1 MNMKQIFKY
10 TLLILYCIFP
20 AIVSL
25 VAVNLEL
32 LPAISYAVGKV
43 LMLALPLIV
52 WRLSKLDRREISI
65 QAGLVKTNL
74 LPGMLLGLLFAVII
88 LGSYFGLFIN
98 WIKPAQVVE
107 KLTSLG
113 LLNHYWLAAAFF
125 SLGNAFLEEYYFRA
139 FLIERFTRFTSNA
152 MLIAIANGLVFGLH
166 HFVVLLTLVPLHQ
179 EIFFASATAA
189 AGFVWAYMR
198 ARGFSILDCYV
209 SHVWADLAIFVA
221 GWHII
226 TGFVQG

>member
-1 MNMKQIFKY
+1 MKMKRILKY
-10 TLLILYCIFP
+10 TLLVLLCIFP

-25 VAVNLEL
+25 IAVNLEL
-32 LPAISYAVGKV
+32 LPAISYAIGKV

-65 QAGLVKTNL
+65 QAGLVKTYL
-74 LPGMLLGLLFAVII
+74 LPGMLLGLIFAVII
-88 LGSYFGLFIN
+88 LCAYFGLFIN

-113 LLNHYWLAAAFF
+113 LLSHYWLAAAFF

-152 MLIAIANGLVFGLH
+152 MLIAIVNGIVFGLH
-166 HFVVLLTLVPLHQ
+166 HFVVLLTLVPLQ
-179 EIFFASATAA
+179 QVIFLSTATAA
-189 AGFVWAYMR
+189 AGFIWSYLR
-198 ARGFSILDCYV
+198 ARGLSIFDCYV
-209 SHVWADLAIFVA
+209 SHVLADMAIFVA
-221 GWHII
+221 GYHII
-226 TGFVQG
+226 NGLAQA